1 METSEVRLAGMGGQ
15 GVILAGMILG
25 RAKSIIENK
34 FATMTQDFGP
44 EARGGAASCAV
55 ILSDDPIL
63 YPNVTNPD
71 TLVAMSQEAFTKY
84 IGVVKPG
91 GKLLIEEDL
100 VKLDGVDIDSSIQV
114 FSIPATR
121 LAEEIGRKIVLNIV
135 MYGFVA
141 AVTGLVSEETAR
153 QAVEAS
159 IPKGTEKLNLAAFEK
174 GYQYGVDQ
182 LKK

>member
-1 METSEVRLAGMGGQ
+1 
-15 GVILAGMILG
+15 LAGMILG

>member
-25 RAKSIIENK
+25 RAKSIVDNK

-71 TLVAMSQEAFTKY
+71 TLVAMSQEALTKY
-84 IGVVKPG
+84 INSVKPG
-91 GKLLIEEDL
+91 GKLIVEEEL
-100 VKLDGVDIDSSIQV
+100 VKLDSVEIDSSIKV

-121 LAEEIGRKIVLNIV
+121 LAEEEIGRKIVLNIV

-153 QAVEAS
+153 QAVQMS
-159 IPKGTEKLNLAAFEK
+159 IPKGTEKINFAAFEI
-174 GYQYGVDQ
+174 GYKYGVKQ
-182 LKK
+182 LK

>member
-1 METSEVRLAGMGGQ
+1 
-15 GVILAGMILG
+15 MILG
-25 RAKSIIENK
+25 RAKSIIDHGY
-34 FATMTQDFGP
+34 ATMTQDFGP
-44 EARGGAASCAV
+44 EARGGAASCAL

-91 GKLLIEEDL
+91 GKLIVEEEL
-100 VKLDGVDIDSSIQV
+100 VKMDGVDYDSSIQL

-141 AVTGLVSEETAR
+141 AVTGLVSEESAR
-153 QAVEAS
+153 KAVEAS

-174 GYQYGVDQ
+174 GYQYGIDQ
-182 LKK
+182 LNK

>member
-1 METSEVRLAGMGGQ
+1 METSEIRLAGMGGQ

-25 RAKSIIENK
+25 RAKSIIDNK

-63 YPNVTNPD
+63 YPNVTNPH

-91 GKLLIEEDL
+91 GMLIVEEDL
-100 VKLDGVDIDSSIQV
+100 VKLSDDIDPSIRV
-114 FSIPATR
+114 FTIPATR

-135 MYGFVA
+135 MYGFIVS
-141 AVTGLVSEETAR
+141 VTGLVSEESAR
-153 QAVEAS
+153 KAVEAS

-174 GYQYGVDQ
+174 GYQYGVEQ
-182 LKK
+182 LK

>member
-25 RAKSIIENK
+25 RAKAIIENK

-55 ILSDDPIL
+55 ILSDEPIL

-91 GKLLIEEDL
+91 GMLIVEEEL
-100 VKLDGVDIDSSIQV
+100 VKLTEEIDSSIKI

-135 MYGFVA
+135 MYGFIVS
-141 AVTGLVSEETAR
+141 VTGLVSEETAR
-153 QAVEAS
+153 KAVEAS

-174 GYQYGVDQ
+174 GYQYGVEQ
-182 LKK
+182 LNK

>member
-25 RAKSIIENK
+25 RAKSIVDNK

-55 ILSDDPIL
+55 IFSDDPIL
-63 YPNVTNPD
+63 YPNVTAPD
-71 TLVAMSQEAFTKY
+71 VLVAMSQEAFTKY

-91 GKLLIEEDL
+91 GMLIVEEEL
-100 VKLDGVDIDSSIQV
+100 VKLSDDIDPKIKV
-114 FSIPATR
+114 YGIPATR

-135 MYGFVA
+135 MYGFIV
-141 AVTGLVSEETAR
+141 AVTGLVSEESAR
-153 QAVEAS
+153 KAVEMS

-174 GYQYGVDQ
+174 GFQYGVE
-182 LKK
+182 LKSK